1 MFEKKLMDALLR
13 LNLTHKE
20 AEAYVCLATRGVL
33 TAEEVS
39 KLIKVQYPIVYRTL
53 ESLKN
58 KNWIDSTAERPKK
71 YRAIHPSIAA
81 KKTGESLIA
90 EIRDAEQTVRHLL
103 QPMFNENQ
111 EMMKKEMWVIRG
123 MESVCMRIRELAD
136 KTRESVVGKITGPI
150 DDDTFNRLFT
160 PFNSNTPITVQVIGP
175 PVVNIDPGLREHLRI
190 LHPYFEKQDGTLNPI
205 VHEIARS
212 KEEFLRKTHS
222 SRFVSVQML
231 FDDKE
236 VLWINIP
243 YRDNRVVL
251 EKVWA
256 NWSVDPEYV
265 EIMKT
270 GFEGSD

>member
-20 AEAYVCLATRGVL
+20 AEAYVCLAIKGVL

-39 KLIKVQYPIVYRTL
+39 KLINVQYPIVYRTL
-53 ESLKN
+53 EALKS

-81 KKTGESLIA
+81 KKAGESLIA
-90 EIRDAEQTVRHLL
+90 EIEDAEQTVRHLL
-103 QPMFNENQ
+103 QPQFNENQ

-123 MESVCMRIRELAD
+123 MEGVCTRIRELAS

-150 DDDTFNRLFT
+150 DDKTFNRLFLH
-160 PFNSNTPITVQVIGP
+160 FNSEIPITVQVVGP
-175 PVVNIDPGLREHLRI
+175 PVVHIDPKLREHLNI
-190 LHPYFEKQDGTLNPI
+190 VHPYFEKQDGTLNPI
-205 VHEIARS
+205 VNEIARS
-212 KEEFLRKTHS
+212 KEEFLRRTHS
-222 SRFVSVQML
+222 SRFVSVQLL
-231 FDDKE
+231 FDNKE

-243 YRDNRVVL
+243 YRDNKVVTD
-251 EKVWA
+251 KVWA
-256 NWSVDPEYV
+256 NWSVDPEYI

-270 GFEGSD
+270 GF